1 MPVQEK
7 GKQQSQNMLTLAAVT
22 IYMSAGRPRMRLI
35 RELITVA
42 RLPMRIMLIMFFSE
56 QAVILFM
63 VARGRILLT
72 VVQEI

>member
-1 MPVQEK
+1 
-7 GKQQSQNMLTLAAVT
+7 MLTLAAVT
-22 IYMSAGRPRMRLI
+22 IYMSAGRPRMRLM
-35 RELITVA
+35 RGLITVA

-63 VARGRILLT
+63 VARGWILLT